1 MHDALIRDY
10 LEAILDAIALIEF
23 RFDKIKNANDFVKS
37 PEGVTLLD
45 SISMRLQV
53 IGETTKKIEKKDPE
67 ILKKETGVEWDK
79 IMRLRDIISHHY
91 NTIDYEIVYDICT
104 NHIKP
109 LKLVI
114 EKIIEKAS

>member
-1 MHDALIRDY
+1 MHDTIVKDY
-10 LEAILDAIALIEF
+10 LKTILDAISLIEF
-23 RFDKIKNANDFVKS
+23 RFDKINKTDDFVKS

-45 SISMRLQV
+45 SIFMRLQV

-109 LKLVI
+109 LKLVV
-114 EKIIEKAS
+114 EKIIERTS